1 MKIRFLI
8 ANGYP
13 AGGTIRTTIN
23 TANALSARG
32 HDVEIVSVLRRRN
45 LPAFSIDPE
54 VRMRPLVD
62 TSEAAARHS
71 RWLEPFATKRD
82 ALRERLLA
90 RPSVLIHKTDVRY
103 STFNLYSDIALLR
116 FLRSVKDGVLVGTR
130 PALNLAIARF
140 VRPSVIRIGQEHLH
154 RDKHRPNLKAS
165 FMKYY
170 PRLDAFTT
178 LTPAD
183 AVAYRQ
189 MLGHNARILSMPN
202 AAPDM
207 GGVRAALDNKIVVAA
222 GRLTRQKGFDMLI
235 PAFAEVAAK
244 HPDWQLQIY
253 GGGERRPELESRIA
267 DLDVGDN
274 VKLMGFTKRLP
285 QKFGEA
291 SLYVLSS
298 RFEGFP
304 MVLLEAMM
312 CGLPPVAFD
321 CPTGPRDLI
330 EHGTDGLIVPFGD
343 IDALAAAI
351 IELIEDTERRKAF
364 GARAYEKAQ
373 QQYTTPAIAERWE
386 QLFDDIARRRSITL

>member
-23 TANALSARG
+23 TANALNARG
-32 HDVEIVSVLRRRN
+32 HDVEIISVLRRRT
-45 LPAFSIDPE
+45 LPAFRIDPE

-62 TSEAAARHS
+62 TSPPAQMAS
-71 RWLEPFATKRD
+71 QWLEPFGARRD
-82 ALRERLLA
+82 AARKWLLEQPSRLM
-90 RPSVLIHKTDVRY
+90 HKSDVRY
-103 STFNLYSDIALLR
+103 STFNLYTDVQLLR

-154 RDKHRPNLKAS
+154 RDKHREPLKAS

-170 PRLDAFTT
+170 PRLDVFAT
-178 LTPAD
+178 LTEAD
-183 AVAYRQ
+183 AVAYQQ
-189 MLGHNARILSMPN
+189 MLGHNARVVAMPN

-207 GGVRAALDNKIVVAA
+207 GGLRAALDRKVVIAA
-222 GRLTRQKGFDMLI
+222 GRLTNQKGFDMLI
-235 PAFAEVAAK
+235 PAFAQIAAK
-244 HPDWQLQIY
+244 CPDWQLHIY
-253 GGGERRPELESRIA
+253 GNGEKRESLERQIA

-274 VKLMGFTKRLP
+274 VKLKGFTKKLPARLA
-285 QKFGEA
+285 GA
-291 SLYVLSS
+291 SIYALSS

-321 CPTGPRDLI
+321 CPTGPRDI
-330 EHGTDGLIVPFGD
+330 IDHGEDGLVIPYEDV
-343 IDALAAAI
+343 DALAAGI
-351 IELIEDTERRKAF
+351 IELIEDEPRRKAM
-364 GARAYEKAQ
+364 GAKSYEKAQ
-373 QQYTTPAIAERWE
+373 QYTTARLAEKWE
-386 QLFDDIARRRSITL
+386 HLFEDIAGRRGITL